1 MNREA
6 TSLVAPPVSSGE
18 LTEQAI
24 HLEVAGVRV
33 AALRSV
39 GAHGVSFAAHHPR
52 HGEVELWRLQPYAV
66 TAELRRRLAA
76 LAMLTDEALLPIHEV
91 ALDASPPFV
100 VVGAVHWGDPEV
112 LGPPG
117 EILRRR
123 VASLAGALS
132 AAHRLDVV
140 HGALSAACVGLDA
153 EGRARLDL
161 SGLHVRAT
169 PPPRHAP
176 ELRSGRPSH
185 ASDVWALA
193 SVLAAAAEASALE
206 PTLSAMRAANPEE
219 RPSAAEVARALS
231 GSAPPIAKPPEET
244 TDAERFGIPP
254 RLGAYELL
262 EQVGAGGMGRVFR
275 ARDIAGGPD
284 VAVKVLLP
292 AWAKDAELVARF
304 RREARVLAQLDSPY
318 VARFIAANDEA
329 GFHYLVMEYVAA
341 ESASALLSARGK
353 LDVER
358 ALSIACDVARAV
370 AEVHALGLVHRDIK
384 PANVLVELRETG
396 ALVKLCDF
404 GIARETEPDPAQLT
418 QAGTVGT
425 PAFMAPEQIECRPL
439 DARADVYALGAT
451 LYCLLTGQ
459 PPFAGPAAMVMLAH
473 LSEAPAPLAE
483 RDPSIPRAISDVVM
497 RCLAKAP
504 DERYPDAAALHDA
517 LHEAWRGPAVTA
529 RSLPQPLGLEGAPR
543 VYDFVWPLRATP
555 EELWPHVSNTE
566 RLNRA
571 AGLDEVEWSHTKGE
585 GYVETAGSFRAAGM
599 ELRWRERPFEW
610 VAPSRLGVVREYVA
624 GPFEWLRST
633 VELNRSAGGG
643 TELRHR
649 IEIRPRGLLGVAAA
663 TVEVGMRLRRGLERV
678 YQRID
683 AACIA
688 ARDRGAQRSDGRPT
702 PAVVR
707 RGRDAVTQRSDQV
720 DRDRRPAD
728 PFEPPQRGAAQLG
741 ARVDERLSRAAS
753 RGADPMVLEALR
765 ALVCTGAE
773 PRLARIRPRA
783 FAREHGLD
791 EARAFEAMLLC
802 AREGALEILWDLLCP
817 ACRIPSGIEESLL
830 ALKEHGRCE
839 VCDLDFELD
848 MARSVELVFRVH
860 PALRKAD
867 LGVYCIGGPAHS
879 PHVLAQV
886 RLAPGER
893 FTLELALVPGRY
905 RVCGRGVPARWAFT
919 VDPRASLDRWDL
931 PLRAGAAS
939 DVPRSLVPGAQ
950 RLVLTNDLGHEVVA
964 RLERA
969 AERDDAVTA
978 AEAASSSAFR
988 ELFPDQLL
996 APERLVAV
1004 SDVALLFARV
1014 ADAMSRYEREEA
1026 RVHGELLALAR
1037 DVESAAKLEG
1047 GALVKLEGDGVMAV
1061 FSDRVAAARAALRI
1075 ERPDVGLSLHAGP
1088 ARMTTIARQL
1098 DYFGK
1103 TLHVAEH
1110 ISRWADAGELLVSEA
1125 LLASAPIAAMLT
1137 ERAAVSGYL
1146 HVGNELVTRARRAP
1160 AG

>member
-1 MNREA
+1 MNQAA
-6 TSLVAPPVSSGE
+6 TSLVAAPVSSGE
-18 LTEQAI
+18 LTDQALSAEI
-24 HLEVAGVRV
+24 GGVRV
-33 AALRSV
+33 LALRSV
-39 GAHGVSFAAHHPR
+39 GAHGVSFSAHHPT

-66 TAELRRRLAA
+66 TDALRRRIAA
-76 LAMLTDEALLPIHEV
+76 LSLLTHDALLPIHEA
-91 ALDASPPFV
+91 ALDASPPYL
-100 VVGAVHWGDPEV
+100 VVGSVRWGDADV
-112 LGPPG
+112 ASPPG

-123 VASLAGALS
+123 VASLAEALS

-140 HGALSAACVGLDA
+140 HGDLSAACVGLDGA
-153 EGRARLDL
+153 GLARLDL
-161 SGLHVRAT
+161 TGLHVRAT
-169 PPPRHAP
+169 PPPQRAP
-176 ELRSGRPSH
+176 ELAAGRPSH

-193 SVLAAAAEASALE
+193 SMMSGAPEASALE
-206 PTLSAMRAANPEE
+206 PTLSAMRAADPEV

-231 GSAPPIAKPPEET
+231 GTRASAPQPEVT
-244 TDAERFGIPP
+244 LTDAERFGMPS

-262 EQVGAGGMGRVFR
+262 DQVGAGGMGRVFR
-275 ARDIAGGPD
+275 ARDVAGGPD

-292 AWAKDAELVARF
+292 AWARDAELVARF
-304 RREARVLAQLDSPY
+304 RREARVLAQLESPY
-318 VARFIAANDEA
+318 VARFIATNDEA
-329 GFHYLVMEYVAA
+329 GFHYLVMEYVAG

-353 LDVER
+353 LDVDA
-358 ALSIACDVARAV
+358 ALTIACDVARAV

-384 PANVLVELRETG
+384 PANVLVDLAE
-396 ALVKLCDF
+396 APPKVKLCDF
-404 GIARETEPDPAQLT
+404 GIARATEPDPAQLT

-425 PAFMAPEQIECRPL
+425 PAYMAPEQIECRAL

-459 PPFAGPAAMVMLAH
+459 PPFNGPAPMVMLAH
-473 LSEAPAPLAE
+473 LSEAPAPLIE

-497 RCLAKAP
+497 RCLAKSP
-504 DERYPDAAALHDA
+504 DERYADAAALHDA
-517 LHEAWRGPAVTA
+517 LHEAWRGEGATA

-543 VYDFVWPLRATP
+543 VYDFVWTLRATP

-571 AGLDEVEWSHTKGE
+571 AGLDDVEWSHAKGD
-585 GYVETAGSFRAAGM
+585 GYVQTEGRFRAAGM

-633 VELNRSAGGG
+633 VELERSGEGG
-643 TELRHR
+643 TALRHR

-678 YQRID
+678 YHRID
-683 AACIA
+683 AACVG
-688 ARDRGAQRSDGRPT
+688 AR
-702 PAVVR
+702 
-707 RGRDAVTQRSDQV
+707 
-720 DRDRRPAD
+720 DRDRRPED
-728 PFEPPQRGAAQLG
+728 PFEAPQRGAAQLR
-741 ARVDERLSRAAS
+741 ARVDERLSRAAA
-753 RGADPMVLEALR
+753 RGGDPMVLEALR
-765 ALVCTGAE
+765 ELVCTGAE
-773 PRLARIRPRA
+773 PLLARIRPRA
-783 FAREHGLD
+783 WAREGGFD
-791 EARAFEAMLLC
+791 EARVFETMLL
-802 AREGALEILWDLLCP
+802 AAAEGGLEVLWDILCP

-893 FTLELALVPGRY
+893 FTLDLALAPGRY
-905 RVCGRGVPARWAFT
+905 RVTGRGVPARWAFS
-919 VDPRASLDRWDL
+919 VDERASFDRWDL
-931 PLRAGAAS
+931 PLRAGAAP
-939 DVPRSLVPGAQ
+939 DVPRSLLPGAQ

-969 AERDDAVTA
+969 AERDDAITA

-1026 RVHGELLALAR
+1026 KVHGELLALAR

-1110 ISRWADAGELLVSEA
+1110 ISRWAEGGELLVSEG

-1146 HVGNELVTRARRAP
+1146 RVGNELVTRARRTGTSVVMP
-1160 AG
+1160 AGSPR